1 MHYVISTTWGPTDP
15 TRASLPFIFA
25 ESALQAGDTVMIMLF
40 HDSVTIAVKGS
51 HEKMV
56 PVGPPPK
63 FEPVLNNPN
72 ARVLVCKPCAEAR
85 GITTDI
91 LIENCGMAG
100 MNDYHAEVSRD
111 DTKAVTF

>member
-1 MHYVISTTWGPTDP
+1 MHYAISATWGPTDT

-56 PVGPPPK
+56 PVGPPLK
-63 FEPVLNNPN
+63 FAHVLAHPN

-85 GITTDI
+85 GITPEM
-91 LIENCGMAG
+91 LAENCTLGG
-100 MNDYHAEVSRD
+100 MNDYHAEVSKD
-111 DTKAVTF
+111 DCKAVTF